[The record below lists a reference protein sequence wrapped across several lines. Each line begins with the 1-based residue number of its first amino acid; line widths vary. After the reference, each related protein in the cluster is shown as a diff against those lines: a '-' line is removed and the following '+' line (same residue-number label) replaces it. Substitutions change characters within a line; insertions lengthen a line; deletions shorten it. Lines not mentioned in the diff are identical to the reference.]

1 MAFHLMAT
9 IKDSYDAAFKLI
21 SKKHATHIEPIGD
34 TSLDTTSHAY
44 SRTMEAAYYMNII
57 ERNDLKDYFQILSV
71 LEQKTKKILGDE
83 WQEYRHYRR
92 DWNEDFRKQWK
103 DHPNFLD
110 SR

>member
-1 MAFHLMAT
+1 MC
-9 IKDSYDAAFKLI
+9 
-21 SKKHATHIEPIGD
+21 KKHATHIEPIGD
-34 TSLDTTSHAY
+34 TSLDTISHAY
-44 SRTMEAAYYMNII
+44 SRTMEAAYYINII

-103 DHPNFLD
+103 DHPKFLD
-110 SR
+110 TF

>member
-1 MAFHLMAT
+1 
-9 IKDSYDAAFKLI
+9 
-21 SKKHATHIEPIGD
+21 
-34 TSLDTTSHAY
+34 
-44 SRTMEAAYYMNII
+44 MNII

-92 DWNEDFRKQWK
+92 DWNEDFRKHWK

-110 SR
+110 TF